1 MTDHHH
7 APSASPRWPILATLV
22 AVVLGLHLVLLVGD
36 IGLQLPGGALTTP
49 PAVAPPTT
57 ASAEPASPSP
67 AIAPSASPV
76 RVSSVRWIVPTPAP
90 VAAPAPA
97 PKPKAKPRPKPA
109 PRAAPL
115 ARVDPTEAS
124 SPEPVAVAD
133 AVPSTPPPIEVHED
147 PAPPLAETIDTP
159 PADAIAAPAALPPET
174 PPAEPAPTTDV
185 TTTTDTIEP
194 TPPDDTLLAAAA
206 SRSRGATAAVK
217 LPPAQPPASMRLQ
230 YDVTGNVKGIHYK
243 AHGALDWTVAD
254 GRYDARLEMR
264 VMLLGSRSQTST
276 GRIGPNGLMPERF
289 ADKSRSEKAA
299 HFDAAQQRIRFSNNA
314 PEVPLQPGAQ
324 DRLSLF
330 MQLAGL
336 LQARPQA
343 YATGQTVDMQVA
355 GTGDAPVWRFEVG
368 EESTIRVP
376 AGEFRVRHLVR
387 QPRKEF
393 DSTVEMWLAP
403 TLGYMPARL
412 RITQSNGDIADQRLM
427 QMP

>member
-1 MTDHHH
+1 
-7 APSASPRWPILATLV
+7 
-22 AVVLGLHLVLLVGD
+22 
-36 IGLQLPGGALTTP
+36 
-49 PAVAPPTT
+49 
-57 ASAEPASPSP
+57 
-67 AIAPSASPV
+67 
-76 RVSSVRWIVPTPAP
+76 
-90 VAAPAPA
+90 
-97 PKPKAKPRPKPA
+97 
-109 PRAAPL
+109 
-115 ARVDPTEAS
+115 
-124 SPEPVAVAD
+124 
-133 AVPSTPPPIEVHED
+133 
-147 PAPPLAETIDTP
+147 AETLDTP

-174 PPAEPAPTTDV
+174 PAAEPAPTTDV
-185 TTTTDTIEP
+185 ATTDTTEP
-194 TPPDDTLLAAAA
+194 APPEDMLLAAAA
-206 SRSRGATAAVK
+206 SRSRAATAAVK

-299 HFDAAQQRIRFSNNA
+299 HFDAAQKHIRFSNNA

-343 YATGQTVDMQVA
+343 YATGQTVEMQVA

-403 TLGYMPARL
+403 SLGYMPARL
-412 RITQSNGDIADQRLM
+412 RITQSNGDIADQKLM
-427 QMP
+427 QLP